1 LGRSKIA
8 DINTTA
14 FGTSWDEGLRF
25 SGFIDLGVDYV
36 PGTMDVYDATSL
48 LPNGTLAVVTA
59 HLNDSENTTDID
71 YRNLVDNCTSALIPL
86 NLNSCGPN
94 Q

>member
-1 LGRSKIA
+1 
-8 DINTTA
+8 
-14 FGTSWDEGLRF
+14 
-25 SGFIDLGVDYV
+25 
-36 PGTMDVYDATSL
+36 VYDATSL